1 MTTSLNIASAGGR
14 QALAADAM
22 RGAAA
27 VRQACSSNQHSAICI
42 YDICQILGVSVRFND
57 IDMEGMYQKGA
68 RAIIHLSSMRPLAR
82 RAYNCA
88 HELGHHYFGHGSV
101 IHELRDRSLV
111 PSWQNPDEFL
121 ADTFAAHLLMPT
133 IGLRG
138 AFNKRNLDVETASP
152 EQLYVIACDFGVGYQ
167 TLVTHLSVGLGLL
180 SQSRANLVKKQGPKS
195 IRQKLLGWDLSLPL
209 IVAGKNRSN
218 PNIDAEVSTNILLPK
233 DVFVEAGRLKPL
245 GPVRN
250 GSLFEAQSPGPAKV
264 IAPNWS
270 ATVRVSHKNYI
281 GLAKF
286 RHLEDAA

>member
-1 MTTSLNIASAGGR
+1 MITSLDITSAGGR
-14 QALAADAM
+14 HAWAADAM

-27 VRQACSSNQHSAICI
+27 VRQACSLTQHSAICI
-42 YDICQILGVSVRFND
+42 YDVCQALGVSVRFND
-57 IDMEGMYQKGA
+57 IDMEGMYQKGT

-101 IHELRDRSLV
+101 IHELRDRSVV
-111 PSWQNPDEFL
+111 PSWQDPDEFL

-133 IGLRG
+133 IGIRG

-167 TLVTHLSVGLGLL
+167 TLITHLSVGLGIM
-180 SQSRANLVKKQGPKS
+180 SQSRASSVKKQSPKS
-195 IRQKLLGWDLSLPL
+195 IRQTLLGRDLSSPL

-218 PNIDAEVSTNILLPK
+218 PNIDAEVSTKILLPK

-245 GPVRN
+245 GPVKN

-270 ATVRVSHKNYI
+270 ATVRVSHKNFV
-281 GLAKF
+281 GLARF